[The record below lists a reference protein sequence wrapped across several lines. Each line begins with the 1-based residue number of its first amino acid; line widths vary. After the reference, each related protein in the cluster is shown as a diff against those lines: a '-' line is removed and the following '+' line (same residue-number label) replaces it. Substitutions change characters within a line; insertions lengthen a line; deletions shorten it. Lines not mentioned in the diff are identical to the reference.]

1 MNISSISIEWK
12 SIVFSFIEKFH
23 VSEKNILGLYYSLNR
38 DSDHSWGV
46 HGEGINREWSRALYY
61 DRRN

>member
-1 MNISSISIEWK
+1 MEIDR
-12 SIVFSFIEKFH
+12 FSFIEKFH
-23 VSEKNILGLYYSLNR
+23 VSEKNIFGLYYSLNS